1 MYIVNIVD
9 LYGVR
14 IFSVSG
20 KMDSG
25 DEGVDGEISPENV
38 CSRAGPAC
46 WQFCADAVLAAV
58 VVSESVV

>member
-46 WQFCADAVLAAV
+46 
-58 VVSESVV
+58 